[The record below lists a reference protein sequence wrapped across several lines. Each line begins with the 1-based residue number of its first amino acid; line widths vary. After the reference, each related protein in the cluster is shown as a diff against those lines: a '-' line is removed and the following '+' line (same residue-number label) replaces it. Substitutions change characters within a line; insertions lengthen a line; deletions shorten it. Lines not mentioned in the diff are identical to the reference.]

1 MKRRLLPGA
10 VGAAVILALGVVAAF
25 AASSSATMQPG
36 DQMRLTCNG
45 ARLTTS
51 RVSNSEV
58 VARCGKVV
66 ATPTSTVA
74 APTATTAATNTPKPA
89 TATATNTPRP
99 ATATPTSVPPT
110 ATPTTPPGGS
120 VTAPMIGGCQ
130 VFPQDNAWNK
140 DISSAPLHAN
150 SAGYISRIAALGGN
164 QKLHADF
171 GSDPTYG
178 IPYVIVPSTQPG
190 VPITFTA
197 YGDESDPGPYP
208 VPANAPVEGGA
219 NATGDR
225 HVLVLQQGTCK
236 LYEMYRAFKTAT
248 GWSADSGAVWN
259 LTTGALRPAGW
270 TSADA
275 AGLPILPG
283 LVRYDE
289 VKSGTITHA
298 LRFTVSRTQKGYVL
312 PATHWAS
319 SYTDANLL
327 PMGARLRLRAD
338 FDISGYTGD
347 SRVILEALKKYGMI
361 VADNGSNWY
370 ISGATDSRWNDDDL
384 NQLKTIPGSA
394 FEVVD
399 TGPIVKP

>member
-1 MKRRLLPGA
+1 MRRQLIPGA
-10 VGAAVILALGVVAAF
+10 IGTAVLLALGGFAAL
-25 AASSSATMQPG
+25 AASSSTTMRPG
-36 DQMRLTCNG
+36 DQVRLTCDG

-51 RVSNSEV
+51 RVSKYEI
-58 VARCGKVV
+58 V
-66 ATPTSTVA
+66 ATCGNL
-74 APTATTAATNTPKPA
+74 APTPTNTPKPA
-89 TATATNTPRP
+89 TATSTAQPATATATNTPQLP
-99 ATATPTSVPPT
+99 TSTPTLVPPT
-110 ATPTTPPGGS
+110 ATPTAPTGS
-120 VTAPMIGGCQ
+120 VSAPIIGGCQ
-130 VFPQDNAWNK
+130 VFPQNNAWNQ
-140 DISSAPLHAN
+140 DISSMPLATN
-150 SAGYISRIAALGGN
+150 SASYISRVAALGGN
-164 QKLHADF
+164 QNLHADF
-171 GSDPTYG
+171 GANPSYG
-178 IPYVIVPSTQPG
+178 IPYVVVPSNQAQ

-208 VPANAPVEGGA
+208 VPSNAPVEGGSTS
-219 NATGDR
+219 NGDR

-259 LTTGALRPAGW
+259 LSTGALRPAGW

-289 VKSGTITHA
+289 VKSGQITHA
-298 LRFTVSRTQKGYVL
+298 LRFTVSRTQKGYIL

-319 SYTDANLL
+319 SYTDADLL

-338 FDISGYTGD
+338 FDTSGYSGD
-347 SRVILEALKKYGMI
+347 SLVILNALKKYGMI
-361 VADNGSNWY
+361 VADNGSNWF
-370 ISGATDSRWNDDDL
+370 ISGATDTRWNDDDL

-394 FEVVD
+394 FEVVN